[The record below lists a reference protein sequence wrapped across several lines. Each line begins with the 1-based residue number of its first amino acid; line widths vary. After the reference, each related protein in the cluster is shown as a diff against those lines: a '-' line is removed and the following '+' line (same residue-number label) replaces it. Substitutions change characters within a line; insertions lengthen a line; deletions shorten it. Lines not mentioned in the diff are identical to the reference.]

1 MRDVA
6 LAPAVTPPLT
16 GGLADSVFQQAER
29 NPALPV
35 LARRAGPAAGWQ
47 EVTAVELRDEVVDL
61 AKGLIAAG
69 ISPGHRVALMART
82 RYEWT
87 VLAHALWTVGAE
99 VVPIHPGSARDQVEW
114 ILRDTGCVAVV
125 VEDEQGVMTVGTVC
139 TRLPRLRHVWQLDAG
154 ALPDLVEQGAAVPY
168 TTVES
173 LRRIV
178 LPDATAAIVH
188 TSGSSGRPLG
198 CALSHRGLAYPC
210 DTLLAGWVHTAA
222 PPGAQPSVL
231 AFLPFSHVYGIMIML
246 TCVRG
251 GVLMAHEPEPTETAL
266 ASALA
271 TFRPTYLY
279 GVPSVFE
286 KLYKTFLRTAQ
297 QAGRGALFERAAQ
310 TARDFA
316 AAEERRR
323 LGTGPGPGLELR
335 LQHALY
341 ERTVYR
347 RLRAALGGRVVRGT
361 SGGSALSRE
370 LGLFFEGIGVFVNDG
385 YGLTESSGGITMQP
399 LGREKSGT
407 VGLPL
412 PGTEIQVADDG
423 EILVRGPSVFQGYI
437 GDEQA
442 TRAALRGGWLAT
454 GDIGRLD
461 PEGYLTITG
470 RKKDIIVTSGG
481 KSVAPAPAGAAA
493 AHASAGAPGGGDRR
507 RPALRRRPD
516 HPGPGVP
523 RALADRP
530 GAAGRRPGPRDPGGE
545 CAAGGDRA
553 GRGLRQQCGVPR
565 GVHQGLPCPPG
576 TVRTGQRA
584 AHPVLETAPGRRR
597 AALHGRDRG
606 DVPGALPGRGRFRRS
621 RPSGTNRTMSSA
633 EGVRREDGR
642 AEGEADSPRGRGNPQ
657 RSERSAATTA
667 LVGGTGDRPLGAR
680 GPGMRDGDG
689 AALGRDTPPSEESYE
704 RTFSFPG
711 ELRNVTGA
719 RHRRRRSSCA
729 RSPGTRHRARPSTG
743 TTSCWSSPSWPRT
756 RSSTRRARSTCGCA
770 ARSTGCT

>member
-16 GGLADSVFQQAER
+16 GGLADSVFAR
-29 NPALPV
+29 ADLDPTLPV
-35 LARRAGPAAGWQ
+35 LARRAAAPATGWE

-61 AKGLIAAG
+61 AKGLIASG
-69 ISPGHRVALMART
+69 VSPGHRVALMART

-87 VLAHALWTVGAE
+87 VLAHALWAVGAE
-99 VVPIHPGSARDQVEW
+99 VVPIHPASARDQVEW
-114 ILRDTGCVAVV
+114 MLRDAGCVAVV

-154 ALPDLVEQGAAVPY
+154 ALSDLVARGTVVPY

-178 LPDATAAIVH
+178 LPDSTAAIVY
-188 TSGSSGRPLG
+188 TSGTSGRPMG
-198 CALSHRGLAYPC
+198 CALSHRNLAYPC
-210 DTLLAGWVHTAA
+210 DTLLAGWAHTAA
-222 PPGAQPSVL
+222 PPGEQPSVL

-246 TCVRG
+246 MCLRG
-251 GVLMAHEPEPTETAL
+251 GVLLAHEPEPTGTAL
-266 ASALA
+266 ASALT

-286 KLYKTFLRTAQ
+286 KLHKTFLRTAQ

-370 LGLFFEGIGVFVNDG
+370 LCLFFEGIGLFVHDG
-385 YGLTESSGGITMQP
+385 YGLTEVSGGITMQP

-407 VGLPL
+407 VGRPL

-437 GDEQA
+437 SDERA

-461 PEGYLTITG
+461 AEGYLTITG

-481 KSVAPAPAGAAA
+481 KSVAPVPLEQRLRMHPLVHQAVVIGDDRPCVGALITLDPEFLAHWRAGLALQGDSTARETREENA
-493 AHASAGAPGGGDRR
+493 LREEIARAVASANSTVSRAESIRVYRVLPEPFAPDNGLLTPSMKLRR
-507 RPALRRRPD
+507 DAVVRHYAAEIEAMYQARSRTRPAAPEPAEWDEPD
-516 HPGPGVP
+516 
-523 RALADRP
+523 
-530 GAAGRRPGPRDPGGE
+530 
-545 CAAGGDRA
+545 
-553 GRGLRQQCGVPR
+553 
-565 GVHQGLPCPPG
+565 
-576 TVRTGQRA
+576 
-584 AHPVLETAPGRRR
+584 
-597 AALHGRDRG
+597 
-606 DVPGALPGRGRFRRS
+606 DVFR
-621 RPSGTNRTMSSA
+621 
-633 EGVRREDGR
+633 
-642 AEGEADSPRGRGNPQ
+642 
-657 RSERSAATTA
+657 
-667 LVGGTGDRPLGAR
+667 
-680 GPGMRDGDG
+680 
-689 AALGRDTPPSEESYE
+689 
-704 RTFSFPG
+704 
-711 ELRNVTGA
+711 
-719 RHRRRRSSCA
+719 
-729 RSPGTRHRARPSTG
+729 
-743 TTSCWSSPSWPRT
+743 
-756 RSSTRRARSTCGCA
+756 
-770 ARSTGCT
+770 